1 MTAAQ
6 ASPVAEETPPTAG
19 LDWACRL
26 LFGSGGPPGAGGCP
40 PDSGGVSRQRVAAR
54 RRGEPAPAGFERAEA
69 YLALPRAANARLLV
83 PLGSPR
89 AAATAL
95 ARNHDATSK
104 KARLARAGLGAG
116 LKVGLTQR
124 VGDRVDVYV
133 DSALSPADRPRH
145 LLTEHLRDIFGRR
158 DLEMAVILGVPR
170 LNRKPV
176 LQVLASDGTVV
187 GYVKAAWND
196 LTAGL
201 VRNEAQVLADL
212 AAAKPATFTPPAL
225 VAAGPWGDLELIA
238 ASALPNAAR
247 PDPAQ
252 ILDPPMAVIAE
263 IAGLWGRSTARLAD
277 SPYWN
282 GVRER
287 LTARA
292 RGMGGVPPT
301 AAAEAAKDSSDV
313 LQRAVDWIERRHGG
327 DDIAFG
333 AWHGDFT
340 PWNMARSARGR
351 GIPGE
356 SSTTYLWDWERA
368 APAPA
373 GLDLLHFLFQGV
385 CRFEGQTPAAAVDRC
400 SERLPSLL
408 PVLDVETGSE
418 RALWLLYRLELLF
431 RYDEARMTGVLARQS
446 KIHEGILGMFVRDME
461 DG

>member
-1 MTAAQ
+1 
-6 ASPVAEETPPTAG
+6 
-19 LDWACRL
+19 
-26 LFGSGGPPGAGGCP
+26 
-40 PDSGGVSRQRVAAR
+40 
-54 RRGEPAPAGFERAEA
+54 AEA
-69 YLALPRAANARLLV
+69 YLALPRAANPRLLV

-89 AAATAL
+89 AAAAAL

-124 VGDRVDVYV
+124 VAAKSSRVDVFV
-133 DSALSPADRPRH
+133 DPALSTAERPQY
-145 LLTEHLRDIFGRR
+145 LLTEHLRKIFGRG

-201 VRNEAQVLADL
+201 VRNEARVLADL
-212 AAAKPATFTPPAL
+212 AAAKPATFTPPAF

-277 SPYWN
+277 SPYWA

-287 LTARA
+287 L
-292 RGMGGVPPT
+292 
-301 AAAEAAKDSSDV
+301 AAQESSDV
-313 LQRAVDWIERRHGG
+313 LQRAVDWIERRHGH

-340 PWNMARSARGR
+340 PWNMARLARGR
-351 GIPGE
+351 GVPGE
-356 SSTTYLWDWERA
+356 DSTTFLWDWERA
-368 APAPA
+368 SLAPA

-400 SERLPSLL
+400 SERLASLL
-408 PVLDVETGSE
+408 PVLDVEAGSE

-431 RYDEARMTGVLARQS
+431 RYDDARMTGVQARQS
-446 KIHEGILGMFVRDME
+446 KIHEGILEMFARDME

>member
-1 MTAAQ
+1 MTSAQ
-6 ASPVAEETPPTAG
+6 ATPVGEVTPPTSG

-26 LFGSGGPPGAGGCP
+26 LFGSGGP
-40 PDSGGVSRQRVAAR
+40 VSVR
-54 RRGEPAPAGFERAEA
+54 RRGEPAPAGFQRAEA
-69 YLALPRAANARLLV
+69 YLVLPRAANPRLLV

-89 AAATAL
+89 AAAAAL
-95 ARNHDATSK
+95 ARNHDATSA
-104 KARLARAGLGAG
+104 KARLGRAALGAG
-116 LKVGLTQR
+116 LKVGVTQR
-124 VGDRVDVYV
+124 LADRIDVFVDP
-133 DSALSPADRPRH
+133 ALSPAERPQH
-145 LLTEHLRDIFGRR
+145 LLTEHLREIFGRP
-158 DLEMAVILGVPR
+158 DVEMAVILGVPR

-201 VRNEAQVLADL
+201 VRNEARVLADL
-212 AAAKPATFTPPAL
+212 AAAKPATFVPPAF

-252 ILDPPMAVIAE
+252 VFDPPMAVIAE
-263 IAGLWGRSTARLAD
+263 IAGLWGRSTAPLAE
-277 SPYWN
+277 SPYWA

-287 LTARA
+287 LAGQT
-292 RGMGGVPPT
+292 GS
-301 AAAEAAKDSSDV
+301 EL
-313 LQRAVDWIERRHGG
+313 LQRAVDWIERRHGH
-327 DDIAFG
+327 DEIAFG

-340 PWNMARSARGR
+340 PWNMARLDGQ
-351 GIPGE
+351 
-356 SSTTYLWDWERA
+356 TYVWDWERA

-385 CRFEGQTPAAAVDRC
+385 CRFEGRAPAAAVETC
-400 SERLPSLL
+400 SERTPALL
-408 PVLDVETGSE
+408 GALDVPLESE

-446 KIHEGILGMFVRDME
+446 KIHEGILEMFARDME